1 MSLREF
7 VGLVPGGLDDQSRRN
22 ITLKVGSDRIVYEV
36 VARTKNRHGI
46 LRRRHKIRRNEITD
60 LEFLAILEISQ
71 SARHLLKNTLS
82 QSAHRYD

>member
-46 LRRRHKIRRNEITD
+46 LRRRYKIR
-60 LEFLAILEISQ
+60 
-71 SARHLLKNTLS
+71 
-82 QSAHRYD
+82 